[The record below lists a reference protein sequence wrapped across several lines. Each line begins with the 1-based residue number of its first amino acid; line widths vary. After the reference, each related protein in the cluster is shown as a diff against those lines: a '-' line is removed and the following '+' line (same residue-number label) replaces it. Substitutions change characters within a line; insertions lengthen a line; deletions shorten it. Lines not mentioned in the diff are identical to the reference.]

1 MKNIY
6 RGPVNACV
14 ELEFYLAFVHNK
26 GRQGLGLQGVM
37 NKCAVLI
44 ARSLKAGW
52 LIPAPVTMVPLS
64 AGGVS
69 AMLAREDLLPMK
81 GWKREAC
88 W

>member
-1 MKNIY
+1 MKNICKDPATA
-6 RGPVNACV
+6 RLK
-14 ELEFYLAFVHNK
+14 LEFYLAFVHNK

-44 ARSLKAGW
+44 ARNSKAGW
-52 LIPAPVTMVPLS
+52 LIPAPVMMVPLS

-69 AMLAREDLLPMK
+69 AMLAKEGLPPMK